1 MRKQVHLPAKFC
13 KPLWKS
19 AVIFSIMV
27 LIYKEEGKSMEQ
39 QTTTKRIWEI
49 DFLRG
54 LLIPGMILIH
64 LVYDVTVLY
73 RLADWRWPW
82 WYVLLQYNYG
92 ALFVALSGVSV
103 TLGSRCVRRG
113 LTVLAWGMVCTAV
126 TAGMYLL
133 GMADRGVLIYF
144 GVLHC
149 IGVCML
155 LWPVFRRC
163 PVWGLAL
170 IGLAMAVAGQYLRYQ
185 TFDMPYLVVLGFQFP
200 GFSSSDYYPLLP
212 NLGYFLLGAA
222 VGRVLYRNK
231 HSLLDHVDQT
241 RYPIRV
247 LTCWGRHSLMIYL
260 LHQPVLALVCQGI
273 VWIRKL

>member
-1 MRKQVHLPAKFC
+1 
-13 KPLWKS
+13 
-19 AVIFSIMV
+19 
-27 LIYKEEGKSMEQ
+27 MEQ

-73 RLADWRWPW
+73 RLADWPWPR

-163 PVWGLAL
+163 RCGAWHLSGLPWLWRGNICA
-170 IGLAMAVAGQYLRYQ
+170 
-185 TFDMPYLVVLGFQFP
+185 
-200 GFSSSDYYPLLP
+200 
-212 NLGYFLLGAA
+212 
-222 VGRVLYRNK
+222 
-231 HSLLDHVDQT
+231 T
-241 RYPIRV
+241 RL
-247 LTCWGRHSLMIYL
+247 LTCRIWWCWDSSFRDFPPRTIIPCCPIWAISCWA
-260 LHQPVLALVCQGI
+260 PP
-273 VWIRKL
+273 

>member
-1 MRKQVHLPAKFC
+1 
-13 KPLWKS
+13 
-19 AVIFSIMV
+19 
-27 LIYKEEGKSMEQ
+27 MEQ

-133 GMADRGVLIYF
+133 GMADSGVLIYF

-170 IGLAMAVAGQYLRYQ
+170 IGLVMAVAGQYLRYQ
-185 TFDMPYLVVLGFQFP
+185 TFDMAYLVVLGFQFP
-200 GFSSSDYYPLLP
+200 GFSSSDYFPLLP